1 MSQTPPSPDLG
12 RFTVRNERARTTL
25 RLLSQ
30 TGMMAVTWVVGWTLL
45 APVLSVR
52 VLNPIELF
60 NALSTMAVPAIVS
73 AVVSGAST
81 SSSLSIVELMLGSA
95 IWMLPIFVG
104 VLGIA
109 TITSA
114 LWYVV
119 GRFADSS
126 AATDAGGES

>member
-1 MSQTPPSPDLG
+1 MTEMS
-12 RFTVRNERARTTL
+12 TVTDERARATL

-30 TGMMAVTWVVGWTLL
+30 TDIMAVTWVVGWTLL
-45 APVLSVR
+45 APALSVQ

-60 NALSTMAVPAIVS
+60 NTLSTTVVSAIVTP
-73 AVVSGAST
+73 VVSGASA

-104 VLGIA
+104 MFGIA

-119 GRFADSS
+119 GRFDDSS
-126 AATDAGGES
+126 AATDVGGED